1 MKNTNEQQGF
11 ISIIAVLG
19 VGIFSIALALNMTG
33 GVIQQLVQS
42 RNNVSTGQ
50 AFYSAE
56 SSALEGTY
64 QVFKSADYSG
74 GTAPVLNN
82 STSAIILS
90 DGDFG
95 RTDISGESIMGDT
108 KRIVSYALLRY
119 PEGDA
124 FSYALYTPSII
135 DVSGNATING
145 NVFAAG
151 GVNPTGDPMGSAE
164 INGDTID
171 DQDPFPPSINDAE
184 YYIQAVANGT
194 YFDDVSNAQ
203 TYLEDNAED
212 GDIVFVDNLD
222 GDRMIIGSAE
232 FYFKGSLWVTGDL
245 KITGGTF
252 DSVEPYVL
260 IVVEGDLELV
270 GNPTINGIVYVKG
283 NTVIGSGTV
292 NIFGSLICVGD
303 YSVIDVSGNIT
314 VTYDPHIVNFWE
326 DIVGLEHSYE
336 PVILGWNEE

>member
-19 VGIFSIALALNMTG
+19 VGIFSIALALNMMG
-33 GVIQQLVQS
+33 GVLQQLIQS
-42 RNNVSTGQ
+42 RNNVSTNQ
-50 AFYSAE
+50 AFYAAE
-56 SSALEGTY
+56 ASALEGTY
-64 QVFKSADYSG
+64 QAFKSADYSG

-82 STSAIILS
+82 STSAIILL

-124 FSYALYTPSII
+124 FRYGLYTPHIVDI
-135 DVSGNATING
+135 SGNATVNG
-145 NVFAAG
+145 HVFAAD

-164 INGDTID
+164 INGDVID
-171 DQDPFPPSINDAE
+171 DQIPHPPIINDAE
-184 YYIQAVANGT
+184 YYLQAVANGT
-194 YFDDVSNAQ
+194 YFDNVSDAE
-203 TYLEDNAED
+203 TYIDENLQD
-212 GDIVFVDNLD
+212 GDIIFIDNID
-222 GDRMIIGSAE
+222 GDRMIIGSTE

-260 IVVEGDLELV
+260 IIAEGDLELV

-283 NTVIGSGTV
+283 DTTIGAGTV

-303 YSVIDVSGNIT
+303 TSIIDVSGNIT
-314 VTYDPHIVNFWE
+314 ITYDPHIVNFWE